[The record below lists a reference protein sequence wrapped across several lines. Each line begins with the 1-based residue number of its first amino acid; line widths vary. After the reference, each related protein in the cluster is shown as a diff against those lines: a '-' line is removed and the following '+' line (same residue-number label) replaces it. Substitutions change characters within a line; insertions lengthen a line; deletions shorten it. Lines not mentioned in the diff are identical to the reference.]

1 MVISDI
7 KRAYG
12 DMHGA
17 EKRVAD
23 YVLAHPRKVTQ
34 MSMAELSAETETSDA
49 TIMRMCRRIEQS
61 GFYQLKIKLAMES
74 AEAVP
79 AATPATG
86 GDAPQDVVSLVDVI
100 AANVSQLS
108 KDISLEQVETCVDL
122 IASARTVFTFGWGNT
137 SGVAEDLAHRLL
149 CYGVETFT
157 STNIEYIMRRIV
169 LGNERDVLVA
179 FSRSGES
186 IYTIE
191 CCRLAKANGLKVV
204 LVTGDE
210 RSGAARLADVI
221 LKVRPLNDLADVVLG
236 SSSHVYEFVA
246 IDTLLYFLKHRC
258 PAYDM
263 GAKSEA
269 ILGQFKN

>member
-1 MVISDI
+1 MVIADI
-7 KRAYG
+7 KRAYSE
-12 DMHGA
+12 MHGA

-23 YVLAHPRKVTQ
+23 YVLAHPQKVTQ
-34 MSMAELSAETETSDA
+34 MSMAELSSETETSDA

-74 AEAVP
+74 ANLNPAAEAV
-79 AATPATG
+79 ANE
-86 GDAPQDVVSLVDVI
+86 APQDVVSLVDII

-108 KDISLEQVETCVDL
+108 KDISMEQIETCVEL
-122 IASARTVFTFGWGNT
+122 ISNARTVFTFGWGNT
-137 SGVAEDLAHRLL
+137 SEVAEDLAHRLL
-149 CYGVETFT
+149 CYGADTFT

-169 LGNERDVLVA
+169 LANENDILVA

-186 IYTIE
+186 VYTIE
-191 CCRLAKANGLKVV
+191 CCKLAKANGLKII
-204 LVTGDE
+204 LVTGDL
-210 RSGAARLADVI
+210 RSSAARQADVV
-221 LKVRPLNDLADVVLG
+221 LKVRPFNDLSDAVLG
-236 SSSHVYEFVA
+236 SASHAYEFVA
-246 IDTLLYFLKHRC
+246 IDILLYFLKQRC